1 MNDTCVLRLR
11 DVAKVFGQGEGLAR
25 VLDGVGLE
33 LGQGEVVAVMGPSGS
48 GKTTLLT
55 IAGALQRPTSGTV
68 EVAGREIQALPQSE
82 LASVRRQA
90 VGFIFQG
97 FNLLQALNARENV
110 EYGLELA
117 GHRGAHAHAR
127 AMHLLSMVGIE
138 HRSEALP
145 KLLSGGEQQRVSI
158 ARALAGNR
166 SVLLAD
172 EPTASLDEKRATEV
186 IGLLRAVSRDM
197 GVGVLMVTHDLRVRD
212 KADRVLWLEGG
223 RLGAAGQ

>member
-1 MNDTCVLRLR
+1 MSETHVLRLR
-11 DVAKVFGQGEGLAR
+11 DVVKVYGHGEGEAR
-25 VLDGVGLE
+25 VLDGVSLD
-33 LGQGEVVAVMGPSGS
+33 LAAGEVVAVMGPSGS

-68 EVAGREIQALPQSE
+68 EVAGEEIQSLSQGAL
-82 LASVRRQA
+82 AVIRREK

-110 EYGLELA
+110 EYGLQLA
-117 GHRGAHAHAR
+117 GHRGGQAR
-127 AMHLLSMVGIE
+127 ERAGQLLSMVGIA
-138 HRSEALP
+138 HRAEALP
-145 KLLSGGEQQRVSI
+145 KELSGGEQQRVSI

-172 EPTASLDEKRATEV
+172 EPTASLDEKRANEV
-186 IGLLRAVSRDM
+186 IGLLRALAQDM

-212 KADRVLWLEGG
+212 QADRVLWLEGG
-223 RLGAAGQ
+223 RLAAR

>member
-1 MNDTCVLRLR
+1 MSDACVLQLR
-11 DVAKVFGQGEGLAR
+11 DVVKVFGQGAGEAR
-25 VLDGVGLE
+25 VLDGVSLE

-55 IAGALQRPTSGTV
+55 IGGGLQRPTSGTV
-68 EVAGREIQALPQSE
+68 EVAGEEIQSLPQGA
-82 LASVRRQA
+82 LAMVRREK

-97 FNLLQALNARENV
+97 FNLLQALSARENV

-117 GHRGAHAHAR
+117 GHRGGQAR
-127 AMHLLSMVGIE
+127 ERAGQLLTMVGMD
-138 HRSEALP
+138 HRAEALP
-145 KLLSGGEQQRVSI
+145 KELSGGEQQRVSI

-172 EPTASLDEKRATEV
+172 EPTASLDEKRANEV
-186 IGLLRAVSRDM
+186 IGLLRALSRDM

-212 KADRVLWLEGG
+212 RADRVLWLEGG
-223 RLGAAGQ
+223 TLAAG

>member
-1 MNDTCVLRLR
+1 MTETFVLRMSAI
-11 DVAKVFGQGEGLAR
+11 VKVFGRGEGEAR
-25 VLDGVGLE
+25 VLDGVSLQ
-33 LGQGEVVAVMGPSGS
+33 LAQGEVVAVMGPSGS

-55 IAGALQRPTSGTV
+55 IGGALQRPTSGTV
-68 EVAGREIQALPQSE
+68 EVAGEEIQSLPQGA
-82 LASVRRQA
+82 LAVVRREK

-97 FNLLQALNARENV
+97 FNLLQALSARENV

-117 GHRGAHAHAR
+117 GHRGGHAR
-127 AMHLLSMVGIE
+127 ERAGQLLSMVE
-138 HRSEALP
+138 MAHRAEALP
-145 KLLSGGEQQRVSI
+145 KELSGGEQQRVSI

-172 EPTASLDEKRATEV
+172 EPTASLDEKRANEV
-186 IGLLRAVSRDM
+186 IGLLRALSRDM

-223 RLGAAGQ
+223 TLATR